1 MKYTYSKEMTMITKR
16 YLLSILLLSA
26 GLFAQTATADTL
38 GFRAGTGIWQ
48 PDSSGTFRHG
58 ASGTDIDLKDDL
70 YLKDEDQQ
78 YTYALLEHP
87 IPLIPNVKISQTT
100 LSSEGTGTSNFTF
113 AGTDYTGIPVTTE
126 MVLDHSD
133 VTVYWQLLDNW
144 INIDFGLTARKFD
157 GKLAVTN
164 TASGI
169 TEQTNI
175 DKTIPMLYLAA
186 GIEPPFIED
195 LFIGVEANLIDVNG
209 NNISDI
215 TAKISYTTSYLVG
228 FEAGVRTFIV
238 ELDDVGGNSS
248 NMEFT
253 GSFANLYIH
262 F

>member
-1 MKYTYSKEMTMITKR
+1 MMIKR

-26 GLFAQTATADTL
+26 GLIAQTATADTL

-100 LSSEGTGTSNFTF
+100 LSSEGTGTVTTPYTF
-113 AGTDYTGIPVTTE
+113 GGTTYAASTPVTTE

-133 VTVYWQLLDNW
+133 ITAYWRLLDNW
-144 INIDFGLTARKFD
+144 LNFDLGITARKFD
-157 GKLAVTN
+157 GKASVT
-164 TASGI
+164 SGGL

-175 DKTIPMLYLAA
+175 DKTIPMVYTSI
-186 GIEPPFIED
+186 GIDLPFVDD
-195 LFIGVEANLIDVNG
+195 LFFGVESNIISIDG
-209 NNISDI
+209 HTISDI
-215 TAKISYTTSYLVG
+215 TTKVSYTTSYLVG
-228 FEAGVRTFIV
+228 FEVGYRAFAIKLD
-238 ELDDVGGNSS
+238 ELNGNSS
-248 NMEFT
+248 DMEFT